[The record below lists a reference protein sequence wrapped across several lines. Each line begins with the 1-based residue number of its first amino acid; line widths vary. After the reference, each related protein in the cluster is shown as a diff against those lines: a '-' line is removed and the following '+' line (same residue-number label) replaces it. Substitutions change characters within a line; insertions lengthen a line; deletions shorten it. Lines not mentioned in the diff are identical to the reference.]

1 MYAETH
7 GKVLAKQGW
16 PCLTHF
22 PREGVAATM
31 GISDRDASKTTRI
44 EVTKT
49 YATGDLPVCL
59 TKA

>member
-1 MYAETH
+1 
-7 GKVLAKQGW
+7 
-16 PCLTHF
+16 
-22 PREGVAATM
+22 M